1 MNKYIVPAAA
11 LAVCLGSSGAFAQ
24 DDTDKTTTTV
34 SSPSGDTQTT
44 TSTTKSS
51 DGYAQYRRTIT
62 TTRHYNVGA
71 FVGPTG
77 YTYTRYDLGA
87 RVPPELRSDDSLV
100 LTGYSTYDLKAPP
113 SGLSWVRVGDDALL
127 VDRNTGEVVETD
139 YDLFKN

>member
-11 LAVCLGSSGAFAQ
+11 LAICLGSTGAFAQ
-24 DDTDKTTTTV
+24 DVTDKTTTTV
-34 SSPSGDTQTT
+34 SSPSGDTETT
-44 TSTTKSS
+44 TNTTKSD

-62 TTRHYNVGA
+62 TTRHYDAGA
-71 FVGPTG
+71 FVGPRG

-87 RVPPELRSDDSLV
+87 RVPAELRSDDSLV

>member
-24 DDTDKTTTTV
+24 DDTDKTTTSV
-34 SSPSGDTQTT
+34 SSPSGDIQTT
-44 TSTTKSS
+44 TSTTKSN
-51 DGYAQYRRTIT
+51 DGYAQYRRPIT
-62 TTRHYNVGA
+62 RTRHYNAGT
-71 FVGPTG
+71 FIGPSG

-87 RVPPELRSDDSLV
+87 RVPAELRSDDSLV
-100 LTGYSTYDLKAPP
+100 LTRYSTYDLNAPP

-127 VDRNTGEVVETD
+127 MDRNTGEVVETD